1 MQNINLWQ
9 LDELDSAKRQ
19 SLLMRTEADLSLY
32 IDQVRP
38 IIERVK
44 KEGDLALI
52 EYTKKFDGASLSL
65 ETIQV
70 TEQEFLDAQAQVD
83 EDTLAAIKYASNNIR
98 QYHEAQKPQEMV
110 MQEVRSGSYVGE
122 KYLAIPSVA
131 CYVPR
136 GKGSFPSV
144 LMMNAIPAVVAGV
157 EQVVILTPPGPDGR
171 VDAATLVAAKENGIN
186 QVYKCGGAQAVA
198 AVAYGTDTLPKC
210 SKIVGPGSPWMIAAK
225 QELASLIDPGI
236 PAGPSESI
244 VFADD
249 SVDGALAAMDLLI
262 EAEHGPDSSAY
273 LVTTSSRVAQEALSA
288 IPQHWLAMSELRVEY
303 SKTVL
308 TGPMGGIILAD
319 NIEQAFDF
327 INDYAPEHLQIL
339 SQDAWKYLGKI
350 RNAGEVL
357 LGQHSPSTLG
367 NFVLGCNAVLPTSG
381 AAATVSPLSVMD
393 FMKFMSV
400 AYVTQCGY
408 PEMAKHAHVLAS
420 YEGFDAHA
428 NAVSDKRKSLIK

>member
-1 MQNINLWQ
+1 MQDINLWPLEG
-9 LDELDSAKRQ
+9 LDPLKRQ
-19 SLLMRTEADLSLY
+19 SLLTRTEADLSLY
-32 IDQVRP
+32 LDQVKP
-38 IIERVK
+38 IIEKVK
-44 KEGDLALI
+44 KEGDQALL
-52 EYTKKFDGASLSL
+52 EFTQKFDGASLNL
-65 ETIQV
+65 DTIQV
-70 TEQEFLDAQAQVD
+70 TEQEFLDAETEIND
-83 EDTLAAIKYASNNIR
+83 ETLDAIKYASQNIR

-198 AVAYGTDTLPKC
+198 AVAYGTNTLPKC

-225 QELASLIDPGI
+225 QHLAHLIDPGI

-249 SVDGALAAMDLLI
+249 TVDGALAAMDLLI

-273 LVTTSSRVAQEALSA
+273 LVTTSSRVAQEAITA
-288 IPQHWLAMSELRVEY
+288 IPQHWLSMSELRVEY

-308 TGPMGGIILAD
+308 TGPMGGIVLAD
-319 NIEQAFDF
+319 NIEQAFEF

-408 PEMAKHAHVLAS
+408 PEMAKHAKVLAT

>member
-157 EQVVILTPPGPDGR
+157 EQVVTLTPPGPDGR

-308 TGPMGGIILAD
+308 TGPMGGIILAH

>member
-1 MQNINLWQ
+1 MQDINLWPLEG
-9 LDELDSAKRQ
+9 LDPLKRQ
-19 SLLMRTEADLSLY
+19 SLLTRTEADLSLY
-32 IDQVRP
+32 LDQVKP
-38 IIERVK
+38 IIEKVK
-44 KEGDLALI
+44 KEGDQALL
-52 EYTKKFDGASLSL
+52 EFTQKFDGASLNL
-65 ETIQV
+65 DTIQV
-70 TEQEFLDAQAQVD
+70 TEQEFLDAETEVND
-83 EDTLAAIKYASNNIR
+83 ETLDAIKYASQNIR

-198 AVAYGTDTLPKC
+198 AVAYGTNTLPKC

-225 QELASLIDPGI
+225 QHLAHLIDPGI

-249 SVDGALAAMDLLI
+249 TVDGALAAMDLLI

-273 LVTTSSRVAQEALSA
+273 LVTTSSRVAQEAIAA
-288 IPQHWLAMSELRVEY
+288 IPQHWLSMSELRVEY

-308 TGPMGGIILAD
+308 TGPMGGIVLAD
-319 NIEQAFDF
+319 NIEQAFEF

-408 PEMAKHAHVLAS
+408 PEMAKHAKVLAT

>member
-225 QELASLIDPGI
+225 QVLASLIDPGI

-428 NAVSDKRKSLIK
+428 NAVSDKRNSLIK

>member
-1 MQNINLWQ
+1 MQDINLWPLEG
-9 LDELDSAKRQ
+9 LDPLKRQ
-19 SLLMRTEADLSLY
+19 SLLTRTEADLSLY
-32 IDQVRP
+32 LDQVKP
-38 IIERVK
+38 IIEKVK
-44 KEGDLALI
+44 KEGDQALL
-52 EYTKKFDGASLSL
+52 EFTQKFDGASLNL
-65 ETIQV
+65 DTIQV
-70 TEQEFLDAQAQVD
+70 TEQEFLDAETEVND
-83 EDTLAAIKYASNNIR
+83 ETLDAIKYASQNIR

-131 CYVPR
+131 CYLPR

-171 VDAATLVAAKENGIN
+171 VDAATLVAAKKNGIN

-198 AVAYGTDTLPKC
+198 AVAYGTNTLPKC

-225 QELASLIDPGI
+225 QHLAHLIDPGI

-244 VFADD
+244 VFADNT
-249 SVDGALAAMDLLI
+249 VDGALAAMDLLI

-273 LVTTSSRVAQEALSA
+273 LVTTSSRVAQEAIAA
-288 IPQHWLAMSELRVEY
+288 IPQHWLSMSELRVEY

-308 TGPMGGIILAD
+308 TGPMGGIVLAD
-319 NIEQAFDF
+319 NIEQAFEF

-408 PEMAKHAHVLAS
+408 PEMAKHAKVLAT

>member
-1 MQNINLWQ
+1 MQDINLWPLEG
-9 LDELDSAKRQ
+9 LDPLKRQ
-19 SLLMRTEADLSLY
+19 SLLTRTEADLSLY
-32 IDQVRP
+32 LDQVKP
-38 IIERVK
+38 IIEKVK
-44 KEGDLALI
+44 KEGDQALL
-52 EYTKKFDGASLSL
+52 EFTQKFDGASLNL
-65 ETIQV
+65 DTIQV
-70 TEQEFLDAQAQVD
+70 TEQEFLDAETEVND
-83 EDTLAAIKYASNNIR
+83 ETLDAIKYASQNIR

-198 AVAYGTDTLPKC
+198 AVAYGTNTLPKC

-225 QELASLIDPGI
+225 QHLAHLIDPGI

-249 SVDGALAAMDLLI
+249 TVDGALAAMDLLI

-273 LVTTSSRVAQEALSA
+273 LVTTSSRVAQEAISA
-288 IPQHWLAMSELRVEY
+288 IPQHWLSMSELRVEY

-308 TGPMGGIILAD
+308 TGPMGGIVLAD
-319 NIEQAFDF
+319 NIEQAFEF

-408 PEMAKHAHVLAS
+408 PEMAKHAKVLAT

>member
-1 MQNINLWQ
+1 MQKINFWQ
-9 LDELDSAKRQ
+9 LEQLDQAERQ
-19 SLLMRTEADLSLY
+19 SLLKRTEANLTEYLT
-32 IDQVRP
+32 QVSP
-38 IIERVK
+38 IIEKVRL
-44 KEGDLALI
+44 EGDQALVD
-52 EYTKKFDGASLSL
+52 YANQFDGAKLS
-65 ETIQV
+65 IAQIKV
-70 TEQEFLDAQAQVD
+70 SEQEFLDAESQVD
-83 EDTLAAIKYASNNIR
+83 EVTLDAIRYASANIR
-98 QYHEAQKPQEMV
+98 QYHEAQKPQEMT
-110 MQEVRSGSYVGE
+110 MQEVRTGSYVGE

-144 LMMNAIPAVVAGV
+144 LMMNAIPAIVAGV
-157 EQVVILTPPGPDGR
+157 EKVIIITPPGADGC
-171 VDAATLVAAKENGIN
+171 VDAATLVAAKENGIT

-198 AVAYGTDTLPKC
+198 AVAYGTQSIPKC

-225 QELASLIDPGI
+225 QQLSHLIDPGI

-249 SVDGALAAMDLLI
+249 TVNGALAAMDLLI

-273 LVTTSSRVAQEALSA
+273 LVTTSRKVADDALAA
-288 IPQHWLAMSELRVEY
+288 IPQHWLAMSDIRVEY
-303 SKTVL
+303 SKAVL
-308 TGPMGGIILAD
+308 TGSMGGIILVEEEDA
-319 NIEQAFDF
+319 AFAF

-350 RNAGEVL
+350 QNAGEVL

-393 FMKFMSV
+393 FMKFMSI

-408 PEMAKHAHVLAS
+408 KEMAKHAEVLAR

-428 NAVSDKRKSLIK
+428 NAVSNKRTQYLK